1 MRRRP
6 GGTAWIIAAII
17 VLGSSAGCGS
27 GDPASV
33 SRDPVPSNLD
43 RMRSLVAA
51 IGASVL
57 DSAGTTVGDTVA
69 LDVDSSDASWVVRT
83 EISALLGRSG
93 RTVVT
98 GGGATREG
106 SRWNVRGAAL
116 GAEYRDIRK
125 PGMFSGAV
133 VDRIITV
140 SFTSELTRGGG
151 VTYAGTTSRSAVDTV
166 DEGNIADFETGSP
179 ESTRG
184 AVPGMETFDRFI
196 EPLVIIGAA
205 GVAIFLFFQVRS

>member
-1 MRRRP
+1 
-6 GGTAWIIAAII
+6 
-17 VLGSSAGCGS
+17 
-27 GDPASV
+27 
-33 SRDPVPSNLD
+33 
-43 RMRSLVAA
+43 MRSLVASISA
-51 IGASVL
+51 GVL

-83 EISALLGRSG
+83 EISALLGKSG

-98 GGGATREG
+98 AAGIAHQG
-106 SRWNVRGAAL
+106 SRWTVRGVAL

-133 VDRIITV
+133 VDRIV
-140 SFTSELTRGGG
+140 SASFTSELTRGDA
-151 VTYAGTTSRSAVDTV
+151 VLYAGTSARSAVDTV
-166 DEGNIADFETGSP
+166 DEGDIAGFETGSP

-184 AVPGMETFDRFI
+184 TVPGMETFDRFI